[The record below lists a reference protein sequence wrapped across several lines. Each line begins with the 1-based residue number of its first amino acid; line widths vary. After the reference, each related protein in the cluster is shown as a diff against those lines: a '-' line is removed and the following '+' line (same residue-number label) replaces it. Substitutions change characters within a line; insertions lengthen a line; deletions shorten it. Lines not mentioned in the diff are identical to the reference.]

1 MISNTIT
8 KNIPARTSP
17 GLKRSAICIAHQDN
31 NVKLATEEYKIKTR
45 RNETY
50 IGTWNVRT
58 LREDGKLEV
67 LTHEL
72 DRYRW
77 SVLGFSEVRKRGMN

>member
-17 GLKRSAICIAHQDN
+17 GLKRSASFIAHQDN
-31 NVKLATEEYKIKTR
+31 NEKLATEEYKIKTR

-58 LREDGKLEV
+58 LREDGKLEE

-77 SVLGFSEVRKRGMN
+77 NVLGLSEVR